1 MIGRAA
7 FDISRAGK
15 AGAGQALAGYR
26 VLTQAQYPVERT
38 RDMST
43 DLLDTPEVA
52 IPGPDEGLPADQQ
65 RALAELERIMGFH
78 ISLAELAIKAHFQKN
93 YAHLGLTQKQ
103 IAVLWLVNSC
113 PGIIQVD
120 IARMLRVQRA
130 TIAGVVTILTARG
143 LLRRAGPGTED
154 ARHVPLELTDEGRA
168 ALTESKVAIEKHEN
182 WVKQRLTAA
191 DQRAIAT
198 LMGKIYRSDA

>member
-1 MIGRAA
+1 M
-7 FDISRAGK
+7 
-15 AGAGQALAGYR
+15 
-26 VLTQAQYPVERT
+26 T
-38 RDMST
+38 T
-43 DLLDTPEVA
+43 DLLETTDLTGL
-52 IPGPDEGLPADQQ
+52 GPDEALPADQA
-65 RALAELERIMGFH
+65 RALAELEQIMGFH

-103 IAVLWLVNSC
+103 IAVLWLVDSC

-130 TIAGVVTILTARG
+130 TIAGVVTILTARD
-143 LLRRAGPGTED
+143 LLRRAGPGSED
-154 ARHVPLELTDEGRA
+154 ARHVPLELTEEGRA

-182 WVKQRLTAA
+182 WVKQHLTAA

-198 LMGKIYRSDA
+198 LMGKIYRSDD

>member
-1 MIGRAA
+1 
-7 FDISRAGK
+7 
-15 AGAGQALAGYR
+15 
-26 VLTQAQYPVERT
+26 
-38 RDMST
+38 MST
-43 DLLDTPEVA
+43 DLLETTEIA
-52 IPGPDEGLPADQQ
+52 GPGPDETLPADQQ
-65 RALAELERIMGFH
+65 RALAELEQIMGFH

-103 IAVLWLVNSC
+103 IAVLWLVDSC

-143 LLRRAGPGTED
+143 LLRRAGPGAGD
-154 ARHVPLELTDEGRA
+154 ARHVPLELTEEGRA
-168 ALTESKVAIEKHEN
+168 ALVESKVAIERHEN

-198 LMGKIYRSDA
+198 LMGKIYRGDD

>member
-1 MIGRAA
+1 
-7 FDISRAGK
+7 
-15 AGAGQALAGYR
+15 
-26 VLTQAQYPVERT
+26 
-38 RDMST
+38 MST
-43 DLLDTPEVA
+43 DLLDGPEVA
-52 IPGPDEGLPADQQ
+52 GPGPDEALPADQQ
-65 RALAELERIMGFH
+65 RALAELEQIMGFH

-93 YAHLGLTQKQ
+93 FAHLGLTQKQ
-103 IAVLWLVNSC
+103 IAVLWLVDSC

-154 ARHVPLELTDEGRA
+154 ARHVPLELTQDGRA
-168 ALTESKVAIEKHEN
+168 ALTDSKVAIERHEN

-198 LMGKIYRSDA
+198 LMGKIYRSDD